1 LVLNYLQF
9 FSDFTTSLSSE
20 EPKAV
25 SVVEETPNTE
35 KTPPEEINKEFR
47 SAEEVPEDIKTPKE
61 FRSAEEVPEDIK
73 TPEVINTEYR
83 SAEETNSST
92 KNQLDGIENLQ
103 RQGN

>member
-1 LVLNYLQF
+1 MVLNYLQF

-25 SVVEETPNTE
+25 SVVEETSKTTE

-47 SAEEVPEDIKTPKE
+47 SAEEVPLRTSK
-61 FRSAEEVPEDIK
+61 PED
-73 TPEVINTEYR
+73 INTEYR

>member
-1 LVLNYLQF
+1 M
-9 FSDFTTSLSSE
+9 
-20 EPKAV
+20 
-25 SVVEETPNTE
+25 VEETSNTE

-47 SAEEVPEDIKTPKE
+47 SAEEVPLRTSK
-61 FRSAEEVPEDIK
+61 PED
-73 TPEVINTEYR
+73 INTEYR

>member
-1 LVLNYLQF
+1 MVLNYLQF

-25 SVVEETPNTE
+25 SVVEETSNTE

-47 SAEEVPEDIKTPKE
+47 SAEEVPLRTSK
-61 FRSAEEVPEDIK
+61 PED
-73 TPEVINTEYR
+73 INTEYR

>member
-1 LVLNYLQF
+1 
-9 FSDFTTSLSSE
+9 
-20 EPKAV
+20 
-25 SVVEETPNTE
+25 VVEETSNTE

-47 SAEEVPEDIKTPKE
+47 SAEEVPLRTSK
-61 FRSAEEVPEDIK
+61 PED
-73 TPEVINTEYR
+73 INTEYR

>member
-1 LVLNYLQF
+1 MVLSYLQF

-25 SVVEETPNTE
+25 SVVEETSNTE

-47 SAEEVPEDIKTPKE
+47 SAEEVPLRTSK
-61 FRSAEEVPEDIK
+61 PED
-73 TPEVINTEYR
+73 INTEYR